1 MSRGAPLASLGTVR
15 EAVPLEA
22 HEQLATLLATLDG
35 IAPDELPEILGL
47 LEAAKARCWSRLTAP
62 APPPRT
68 HDSGRM
74 LSVRE
79 AATRLGL
86 SVDYLYRHQRQLPFM
101 QKVGTRTIRCPEAA
115 LTRWQATR
123 RSCVNTY

>member
-1 MSRGAPLASLGTVR
+1 VTGAER
-15 EAVPLEA
+15 
-22 HEQLATLLATLDG
+22 LATLLATLDG
-35 IAPDELPEILGL
+35 VAQDDLPEAIGQ
-47 LEAAKARCWSRLTAP
+47 LEGAKARCWARLTAP
-62 APPPRT
+62 PPPPRT
-68 HDSGRM
+68 HNSGRM
-74 LSVRE
+74 LTVRE

-86 SVDYLYRHQRQLPFM
+86 SVDYLYRHQRSLPFM

>member
-1 MSRGAPLASLGTVR
+1 MSRRVAMASLGIGLG
-15 EAVPLEA
+15 AVPLEA
-22 HEQLATLLATLDG
+22 DERLATLLVTLDSV
-35 IAPDELPEILGL
+35 PQDELPEVLGL
-47 LEAAKARCWSRLTAP
+47 LETAKARCWARLTAP

-74 LSVRE
+74 LTVRE

-86 SVDYLYRHQRQLPFM
+86 SVDYLYRHQRSLPFM
-101 QKVGTRTIRCPEAA
+101 QKVGTRTIRCPETA

-123 RSCVNTY
+123 RTC

>member
-1 MSRGAPLASLGTVR
+1 M
-15 EAVPLEA
+15 
-22 HEQLATLLATLDG
+22 
-35 IAPDELPEILGL
+35 
-47 LEAAKARCWSRLTAP
+47 
-62 APPPRT
+62 

-74 LSVRE
+74 LTVRE

-86 SVDYLYRHQRQLPFM
+86 SVDYLYRHQRSLPFM